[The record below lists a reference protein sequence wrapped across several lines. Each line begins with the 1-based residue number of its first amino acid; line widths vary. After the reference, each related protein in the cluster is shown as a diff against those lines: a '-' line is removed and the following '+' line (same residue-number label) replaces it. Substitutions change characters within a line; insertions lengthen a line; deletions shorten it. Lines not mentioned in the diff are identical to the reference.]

1 MRTLRFWPSVLV
13 VAVGLLAGSAEAA
26 DKIRVVAS
34 TTDLKALTEAVGGD
48 LIDVDTLAR
57 GDQNPHDLEVRPS
70 LMVKL
75 RRADVLVINGLE
87 LDNWADVA
95 VHGSNNPQII
105 RGGAGLIDASRGIQ
119 VLDVPTTRVDR
130 SMGDVHALGNPHYT
144 TDPGQASVVTA
155 NIVEGLSRV
164 APQHRAAFAQR
175 REAFLGQLDQA
186 MARWTK
192 TMEPFRG
199 AKVVDYHAQW
209 SYLLARFGLVKVG
222 TVEERPGI
230 PAAPAH
236 LARLIRQMKEDKV
249 KVVVHEPWS
258 DKPLAS
264 RVADEAGARAVLL
277 AMVGAV
283 KGTESYISTVDRNVN
298 ALAQALR

>member
-1 MRTLRFWPSVLV
+1 MSTLIRSIAIV
-13 VAVGLLAGSAEAA
+13 VALGVAAGGAA
-26 DKIRVVAS
+26 AASKVRVV
-34 TTDLKALTEAVGGD
+34 TTITDLKALTEAVGGD
-48 LIDVDTLAR
+48 LVDVDSLAR
-57 GDQNPHDLEVRPS
+57 GDQNAHDLEIRPT

-75 RRADVLVINGLE
+75 RRADVFVINGLD

-95 VHGSNNPQII
+95 VNGSNNPRII

-119 VLDVPTTRVDR
+119 VLEVPTTRVDR
-130 SMGDVHALGNPHYT
+130 SMGDVHPLGNPHYT
-144 TDPGQASVVTA
+144 TDPGQAAVITA

-164 APQHRAAFAQR
+164 APEHRAALAQR

-192 TMEPFRG
+192 TMEPFHG
-199 AKVVDYHAQW
+199 TKVVVYHATW
-209 SYLLARFGLVKVG
+209 SYLLTRFGLVPAG

-230 PAAPAH
+230 PASPAH
-236 LARLIRQMKEDKV
+236 LASLIRQMKAEKV

-258 DKPLAS
+258 DKRLAA
-264 RVADEAGARAVLL
+264 RVAEEAGARPVLL
-277 AMVGAV
+277 AMVGGV
-283 KGTESYISTVDRNVN
+283 KGADSYISTVDRNVN

>member
-1 MRTLRFWPSVLV
+1 MRTLIRSIAIA
-13 VAVGLLAGSAEAA
+13 VALGLTAAGAGAA
-26 DKIRVVAS
+26 SKVRVV
-34 TTDLKALTEAVGGD
+34 TTITDLKALTEAVGGD
-48 LIDVDTLAR
+48 LVDVDTLAR
-57 GDQNPHDLEVRPS
+57 ADQNPHDLEVRPS

-95 VHGSNNPQII
+95 VRGSNNPQLI

-119 VLDVPTTRVDR
+119 VLEVPTARVDR

-144 TDPGQASVVTA
+144 TDPGQASVITA

-164 APQHRAAFAQR
+164 APLHRTAFTQR

-236 LARLIRQMKEDKV
+236 LARLIRRMKEDKV

-258 DKPLAS
+258 DRRLAS
-264 RVADEAGARAVLL
+264 RVAEEAGARAVLL
-277 AMVGAV
+277 AMVGGV
-283 KGTESYISTVDRNVN
+283 KGADSYISTVDRNVN